1 MSEIGKIGVQMNN
14 GINPQSPPT
23 GLRPLTPA
31 EARSR
36 RARNIAIGLAVG
48 FLVVLFYVVTVVKL
62 GVGVLDRPL

>member
-1 MSEIGKIGVQMNN
+1 MSGIGKIGVQMND
-14 GINPQSPPT
+14 GSNPQSPPP
-23 GLRPLTPA
+23 GLRPLTAA